1 VRRLGT
7 AGALAAALIATGATM
22 QLDPWAWRH
31 LVWPPIYQHDW
42 GNFLRVFGTIY
53 FWLPVAAAVWLEG
66 RAHAPDRARRAW
78 LLFVAPALAGG
89 VAELLKMLVRRERPA
104 LHDGAY
110 VFRAFNDR
118 PFRTTDLGFP
128 SGHAMVAFAAAAIIA
143 RLFPRAAPVAYLMAA
158 ACGLTR
164 VLAQAHFAS
173 DVVGAAIAGWAVVA
187 LIWRL
192 VERPASPAEES
203 HG

>member
-1 VRRLGT
+1 MRRLGT
-7 AGALAAALIATGATM
+7 LGALAAALLATGATM

-42 GNFLRVFGTIY
+42 GNFLRVLGTIY
-53 FWLPVAAAVWLEG
+53 FWLPVAAAVWLQE
-66 RAHAPDRARRAW
+66 RAHDPGRARRAW
-78 LLFVAPALAGG
+78 LLFFAPTVAGG
-89 VAELLKMLVRRERPA
+89 VAELLKMLVRRERPG

-110 VFRAFNDR
+110 VFRAFSDH

-173 DVVGAAIAGWAVVA
+173 DVVGAAIAGWVVVA

-192 VERPASPAEES
+192 VEHRASPEEKLNA
-203 HG
+203 

>member
-1 VRRLGT
+1 VRRLGI
-7 AGALAAALIATGATM
+7 AGALAAALLATAGTVL
-22 QLDPWAWRH
+22 LDPWAWQH
-31 LVWPPIYQHDW
+31 AVWRPIYQHDW
-42 GNFLRVFGTIY
+42 GNFLRVIGTIY
-53 FWLPVAAAVWLEG
+53 FWLPVAAAVWLED
-66 RAHAPDRARRAW
+66 RVRTPDRAGRAW
-78 LLFVAPALAGG
+78 LLFIAPAVAGG
-89 VAELLKMLVRRERPA
+89 VAELLKMLVRRERPG

-110 VFRAFNDR
+110 VFRAFGDR

-128 SGHAMVAFAAAAIIA
+128 SGHAMVAFAGAAMIA

-173 DVVGAAIAGWAVVA
+173 DVVGAAIAAWVVVA

-192 VERPASPAEES
+192 VERRAEPKEMS
-203 HG
+203 HA

>member
-1 VRRLGT
+1 
-7 AGALAAALIATGATM
+7 M
-22 QLDPWAWRH
+22 
-31 LVWPPIYQHDW
+31 
-42 GNFLRVFGTIY
+42 
-53 FWLPVAAAVWLEG
+53 
-66 RAHAPDRARRAW
+66 
-78 LLFVAPALAGG
+78 AGG
-89 VAELLKMLVRRERPA
+89 VAELLKMLVRRERPG

-110 VFRAFNDR
+110 VFRAFSDR

-173 DVVGAAIAGWAVVA
+173 DVVGAAIAAWVVVA

-192 VERPASPAEES
+192 VERPAGSKGTS
-203 HG
+203 HA